1 MKFGKLKSL
10 GHNLADS
17 MASGMGF
24 IIGVYRMDVF
34 AEAAASED
42 GHITVDFLNGTT
54 SGAKPSESLSGAI
67 VLFREAVPQ
76 MCEKHGIELAY
87 IKTLVARF
95 GTDAAYGRHF
105 RVMVES
111 STGKKSTDQFI
122 GIPGKRLKR
131 RKS

>member
-24 IIGVYRMDVF
+24 IIGIYRMDVF
-34 AEAAASED
+34 AEAAASEE
-42 GHITVDFLNGTT
+42 GHITVDFLNGTA
-54 SGAKPSESLSGAI
+54 SGAKPSESLSRAI
-67 VLFREAVPQ
+67 VLFRDAVPL

-87 IKTLVARF
+87 VKTLIARF
-95 GTDAAYGRHF
+95 GTDAAHGPHF

-111 STGKKSTDQFI
+111 ATGKKSTDQFI